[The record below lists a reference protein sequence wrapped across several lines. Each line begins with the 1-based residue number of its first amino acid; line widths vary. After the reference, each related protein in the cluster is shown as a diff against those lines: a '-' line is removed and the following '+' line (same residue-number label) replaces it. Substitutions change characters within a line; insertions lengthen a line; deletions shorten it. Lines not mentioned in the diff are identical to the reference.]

1 MTKAKTGWLLLGI
14 LSLASFAVADDTA
27 WAKYSEAGRKAYRSG
42 QYAEAEKLLL
52 VALKEAEKFGE
63 LDGRLIYSLNDL
75 AELYRAQG
83 KYAEAEP
90 LFKRALANQEKVL
103 GPKHRKVAPSLNGLA
118 LLYQAQGKYA
128 EAEPFFRRVL
138 AILEKAL
145 GPEHPDVATT
155 LENYAVLLR
164 KTNRDAE
171 AAKMEA
177 RAKTIRAKHAAK
189 NPKK

>member
-14 LSLASFAVADDTA
+14 LCLASFAVADDTA
-27 WAKYSEAGRKAYRSG
+27 WAKYSEAGGKAYRSG

-75 AELYRAQG
+75 AELYR
-83 KYAEAEP
+83 
-90 LFKRALANQEKVL
+90 
-103 GPKHRKVAPSLNGLA
+103 
-118 LLYQAQGKYA
+118 AQGKYA